1 MINKISLFL
10 LMFIGIIGFFAPWI
24 VPNDPYLID
33 TTKRFFNPSWH
44 YPLGTDHLGRCIFSR
59 ILIGMRYSV
68 GTAIAIQLISSIFS
82 ITIAAIVTFKRG
94 VIERIFTHLWDIL
107 LSFPTIILAFAL
119 IGMFGPSLKS
129 VFIALIF
136 AQTIYYA
143 RIFHNAMMSLNE
155 MNFIKAARISGTT
168 GVKLLRIHFI
178 PHILPILYTLLSLDL
193 GKVIL
198 EVASFSFI
206 GLGVQ
211 APTPEWGMMIDE
223 GKQYIRQ
230 YPALITYPG
239 ISIFMIV
246 LLLHQ
251 VGVKK
256 NAT

>member
-1 MINKISLFL
+1 MIKKISLL
-10 LMFIGIIGFFAPWI
+10 LLSFIGIIGFLAPWI

-33 TTKRFFNPSWH
+33 TTRRFFNPSWQ

-59 ILIGMRYSV
+59 ILIGMRYSL
-68 GTAIAIQLISSIFS
+68 GSAIAIQLISSVFS
-82 ITIAAIVTFKRG
+82 LAIAAIVTFKGGFIKRLF
-94 VIERIFTHLWDIL
+94 IRLWDIL

-119 IGMFGPSLKS
+119 IGVFGPSLKS

-136 AQTIYYA
+136 AQTIYYS
-143 RIFHNAMMSLNE
+143 RIFHNAMISLNE
-155 MNFIKAARISGTT
+155 MNYIKAARISGTT
-168 GVKLLRIHFI
+168 GIKLLKTHFI

-198 EVASFSFI
+198 EIASFSFI

-230 YPALITYPG
+230 YPALIIYPG
-239 ISIFMIV
+239 ISIFIIV

-256 NAT
+256 HAN